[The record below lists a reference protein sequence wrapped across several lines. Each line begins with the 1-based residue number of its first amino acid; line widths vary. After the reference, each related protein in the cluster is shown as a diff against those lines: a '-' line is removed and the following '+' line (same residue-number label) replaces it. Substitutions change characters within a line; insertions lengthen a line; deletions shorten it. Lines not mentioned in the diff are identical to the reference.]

1 MATELEIIWN
11 EFKKH
16 CVETATGDDED
27 NGLSVYLDICQPVS
41 LETGLLKV
49 EVPTIFSKKKID
61 SMFMPQMKKAFEDT
75 GFGLDIAVQVSSELK
90 PEVEARRE
98 PPAPP
103 QQTAPPR
110 VTTMRSSAIQ
120 NNGLNPNYVFSTFVV
135 GKSNIL
141 AHGICM
147 DIAVTPGQKYNPLFI
162 WGKVGLGKT
171 HLMHAIG
178 HYVEEHQPDKKVLYV
193 SSEKFTNDFISA
205 IRTNKTAEF
214 RARYRDLDLLMI
226 DDIQFLYNKEG
237 TQEEF
242 FHTFNDL
249 KNANKQI
256 VISSD
261 RPPKEIK
268 DVEER
273 LVSRFTSGI
282 ITDIQP
288 PDFETRVAILQKKA
302 ELKHYNIPE
311 EINHFIAQNV
321 PSNIRELEGA
331 LNRVVACS
339 EFSGEAISI
348 DNVTVWLKDIIH
360 DNHTGNVSIGLIQQ
374 LVSEAYG
381 YSIEDL
387 LSQNR
392 TAELATAR
400 QVAMYLAR
408 EKTEESLQ
416 QIGRAFN
423 KKDHTTVIHA
433 CRKIEELIKTD
444 VRVKNLVDNV
454 VSKL

>member
-1 MATELEIIWN
+1 M
-11 EFKKH
+11 
-16 CVETATGDDED
+16 
-27 NGLSVYLDICQPVS
+27 
-41 LETGLLKV
+41 
-49 EVPTIFSKKKID
+49 
-61 SMFMPQMKKAFEDT
+61 
-75 GFGLDIAVQVSSELK
+75 
-90 PEVEARRE
+90 
-98 PPAPP
+98 
-103 QQTAPPR
+103 
-110 VTTMRSSAIQ
+110 
-120 NNGLNPNYVFSTFVV
+120 
-135 GKSNIL
+135 
-141 AHGICM
+141 
-147 DIAVTPGQKYNPLFI
+147 
-162 WGKVGLGKT
+162 
-171 HLMHAIG
+171 
-178 HYVEEHQPDKKVLYV
+178 
-193 SSEKFTNDFISA
+193 
-205 IRTNKTAEF
+205 
-214 RARYRDLDLLMI
+214 
-226 DDIQFLYNKEG
+226 
-237 TQEEF
+237 
-242 FHTFNDL
+242 
-249 KNANKQI
+249 
-256 VISSD
+256 
-261 RPPKEIK
+261 
-268 DVEER
+268 
-273 LVSRFTSGI
+273 
-282 ITDIQP
+282 
-288 PDFETRVAILQKKA
+288 
-302 ELKHYNIPE
+302 
-311 EINHFIAQNV
+311 